1 MEEIPLPRQMKC
13 LVLGANGQDGSFL
26 VEQLAAGGADVEGWG
41 RQESYR
47 YAPPPGK
54 LRYRQVDLRD
64 GAAVRE
70 GIEAFAPVEI
80 YCVAATHGSAG
91 FSYEPV
97 WDAALD
103 VNTKSLYYAL
113 EYARNSA
120 VPVRIFYASS
130 AKVFGDPLPEDIS
143 MATPRRNQCLY
154 SITKN
159 ASENL
164 IQYYRDRH
172 GLQVSVGILFNH
184 ESNRR
189 SSAYFLPKMCA
200 GVALA
205 VRDPETTTEFRT
217 LDFFCDWGSAE
228 EFMSLAIRSL
238 RAGKPSTCLMA
249 TGKTYRAGDLVA
261 RVYEDFGL
269 DYRDHVKCGTAGE
282 AGRFYRVEIDSM
294 VESIGAAP
302 GIDAL
307 ELCRRMVSEQLAGHD
322 R

>member
-1 MEEIPLPRQMKC
+1 MKC

-26 VEQLAAGGADVEGWG
+26 VERLASGGDEVEGWG

-47 YAPPPGK
+47 YAPAPGK
-54 LRYRQVDLRD
+54 LHYRQIDLRD

-70 GIEAFAPVEI
+70 AIETFSPAEV

-97 WDAALD
+97 WDDALD

-113 EYARNSA
+113 EYARNSQD
-120 VPVRIFYASS
+120 PVRIFYASS
-130 AKVFGDPLPEDIS
+130 AKVFGEPLPESIS
-143 MATPRRNQCLY
+143 LATPRRNQCLY

-159 ASENL
+159 ASESL
-164 IQYYRDRH
+164 VQYYRDRH
-172 GLQVSVGILFNH
+172 GLEASVGVLFNH

-189 SSAYFLPKMCA
+189 SSAYFLPKLCA
-200 GVALA
+200 GVARA
-205 VRDPETTTEFRT
+205 VRDRRSTTEVRT

-238 RAGKPSTCLMA
+238 REGEPATFLMA
-249 TGKTYRAGDLVA
+249 TGTTWRAEDLVSEL
-261 RVYEDFGL
+261 YGGFGL
-269 DYRDHVKCGTAGE
+269 DYRDHVRCA
-282 AGRFYRVEIDSM
+282 ADLPPGRPYRVEVDSM
-294 VESIGAAP
+294 RESFGAAP
-302 GIDAL
+302 EIGAL
-307 ELCRRMVSEQLAGHD
+307 ELCRRMVAELLAQDD